1 MSIQKGDS
9 LADESPQK
17 ERQEAKQEA
26 METKA
31 EQPKVMPQQ
40 TAHATA
46 PGSHVH
52 APRQGYGMPDGHKS
66 LNDLIKESS
75 NAQAQEVKGTIDT
88 MRKERSS
95 MVDRIK
101 KLRIRLEY
109 KQSELVAITGF
120 LESEKAK
127 QDPKK
132 GRELKRMKNM
142 LEFKL
147 STEAKMSLTAERDIV
162 RKINDIS
169 AQLDDFYKVV
179 RLERKQGFIKGDIEQ
194 YKKELEELEK
204 NVTGLDAKLDDKYRE
219 LKHLL
224 GIDERRMAKPKPKR
238 HAMPIQVQKIN
249 LEDIAVIKKKDK

>member
-9 LADESPQK
+9 LAEDSTQQ
-17 ERQEAKQEA
+17 ERQEVKQMPSPEP
-26 METKA
+26 KA
-31 EQPKVMPQQ
+31 EGQAPAAPHPAAVQPRPQR
-40 TAHATA
+40 
-46 PGSHVH
+46 PYSSS
-52 APRQGYGMPDGHKS
+52 PDHKS

-75 NAQAQEVKGTIDT
+75 NAHAQEIKSTIDT
-88 MRKERSS
+88 MRKERSAFI
-95 MVDRIK
+95 DRIK

-109 KQSELVAITGF
+109 KESELVAITGF

-147 STEAKMSLTAERDIV
+147 STEAKMSLSAERDIV
-162 RKINDIS
+162 RKINEVS

-194 YKKELEELEK
+194 YKKELGELEQSIS
-204 NVTGLDAKLDDKYRE
+204 GLDTKLDDKYRE
-219 LKHLL
+219 LKHVL

-238 HAMPIQVQKIN
+238 RIAPMPVQEIN

>member
-1 MSIQKGDS
+1 MSIRKGDL
-9 LADESPQK
+9 LAEEGSGQHNVAVGQGAQP
-17 ERQEAKQEA
+17 A
-26 METKA
+26 ME
-31 EQPKVMPQQ
+31 
-40 TAHATA
+40 AHQYA
-46 PGSHVH
+46 PAHKQYG
-52 APRQGYGMPDGHKS
+52 GMPDGHKS

-88 MRKERSS
+88 MRKERSALI
-95 MVDRIK
+95 DRIK

-109 KQSELVAITGF
+109 KESELVAITGF
-120 LESEKAK
+120 LVSEKAK

-147 STEAKMSLTAERDIV
+147 STEAKMSLAGERDIV
-162 RKINDIS
+162 RKINEIS

-194 YKKELEELEK
+194 FRKELGELDKSIAE
-204 NVTGLDAKLDDKYRE
+204 LDTKLDERYKE

-224 GIDERRMAKPKPKR
+224 GIDERRMMRPKPKR
-238 HAMPIQVQKIN
+238 KIAPMPMQEIN
-249 LEDIAVIKKKDK
+249 LEDIAVIKKKEK